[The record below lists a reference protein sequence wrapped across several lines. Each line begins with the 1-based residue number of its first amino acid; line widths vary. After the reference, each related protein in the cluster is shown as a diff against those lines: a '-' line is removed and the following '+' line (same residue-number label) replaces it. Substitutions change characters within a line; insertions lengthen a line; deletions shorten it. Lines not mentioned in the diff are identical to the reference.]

1 MSDARKPLAATN
13 APNAADPPSSASS
26 VRFAKDTS
34 SSGTGSSKSRISN
47 SSSAVPAAANPN
59 KVNGMPSFSVMSSGM
74 PSSILA
80 EELILRGSKKK
91 PVAGQ
96 TINGFF
102 NTITHLHLSGC
113 KLIDDVAAVTICSNL
128 RVLYLYEN
136 RLTSLGGLVGLERL
150 THLYAQDNRI
160 ESLDDFECPPNLLQ
174 LHLGGNRL
182 SEISGLHTCTCLD
195 ELHLNGQTPPA
206 AAPPTPDENEADAVE
221 LEDEAAT
228 KKDATPA
235 AAAAPPAALALPRL
249 TIAPESLMAIAPT
262 LQKLVVSSCHLDD
275 DGLEPVVVLQRL
287 VSLNVRHNHLES
299 LGRLQ
304 QLLLRLP
311 CLQSLDLEGNPLV
324 DSPKLR
330 ERLIVASESLASVD
344 DKPIKANER
353 AFVMTLAMR
362 QASASMSKSASRAS
376 SAAPSDAP
384 LDDASGGGGS
394 YGGGTRKIPSHRGR
408 PQQLGVSIPSA
419 TSFDLGRRAGLV
431 LGEPPAGFYEDAHQP
446 KSTALMSGARRPWSR
461 PNVPHM
467 A

>member
-1 MSDARKPLAATN
+1 MSERPPLAAT
-13 APNAADPPSSASS
+13 APNSAGPPSSASS

-47 SSSAVPAAANPN
+47 SSSAVPTVAAANPT

-113 KLIDDVAAVTICSNL
+113 KLLDDVAAVTICGNL

-206 AAPPTPDENEADAVE
+206 VAPPSPDEDEADAVE
-221 LEDEAAT
+221 LEDDAST
-228 KKDATPA
+228 KKDATS
-235 AAAAPPAALALPRL
+235 AAAAPPALALPRL

-311 CLQSLDLEGNPLV
+311 CLQRLDLEGNPLV

-330 ERLIVASESLASVD
+330 ERLIVASDSLASVD

-362 QASASMSKSASRAS
+362 QQSASMSKSASRAS

-384 LDDASGGGGS
+384 LDDTSGGGGM
-394 YGGGTRKIPSHRGR
+394 YGGARKIPSHRGR